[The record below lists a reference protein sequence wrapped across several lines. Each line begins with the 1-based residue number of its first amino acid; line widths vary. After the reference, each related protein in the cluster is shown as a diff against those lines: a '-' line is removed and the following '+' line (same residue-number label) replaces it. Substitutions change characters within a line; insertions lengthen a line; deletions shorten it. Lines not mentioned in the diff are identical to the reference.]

1 MLLVTQSLFF
11 VPGWIYSF
19 SSISFQV
26 IIYLYD
32 DGYPSKVH
40 GSVFLCVQFAWGIKS
55 FLCIST
61 PYLSLSRNTRVIF
74 HYG

>member
-1 MLLVTQSLFF
+1 MLLVAQPLFS
-11 VPGWIYSF
+11 VAGLIYSF

-40 GSVFLCVQFAWGIKS
+40 GSIFLCVQFAWGIKV
-55 FLCIST
+55 FYVFRD
-61 PYLSLSRNTRVIF
+61 PV
-74 HYG
+74 